1 MFFSQNKSPFD
12 SFLDSL
18 TYWQK
23 KNLYTV
29 LQLGQTNLSYKEA
42 DYKAII
48 AKDEDLRFLL
58 EKTLNSPDPKM

>member
-1 MFFSQNKSPFD
+1 MFFRQNKSPFD

-29 LQLGQTNLSYKEA
+29 LQLGQTNLSYEEA